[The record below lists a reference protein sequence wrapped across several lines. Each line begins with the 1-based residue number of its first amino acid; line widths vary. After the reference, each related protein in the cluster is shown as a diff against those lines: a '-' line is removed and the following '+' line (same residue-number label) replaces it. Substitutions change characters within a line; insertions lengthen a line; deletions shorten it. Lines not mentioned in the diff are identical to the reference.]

1 MNQEKF
7 DETEDG
13 TRRIINGPRPS
24 PLKIKKESHA
34 IRKLANSSTVQFMAK
49 QNGPVIIYTE
59 SPKIIHTEARDF
71 MALVQK
77 LTGHSRSSAANEKA
91 ETVDQSEKKDNQ
103 ILTYEEYNCEE
114 NENDESFSV
123 EMDKNKSSS
132 STSPIYKF
140 SNPYLADIP
149 LFTPNSTN
157 LFCSPQQ
164 NMGSSLSPTLM
175 NLLKGISEY

>member
-7 DETEDG
+7 DE

-24 PLKIKKESHA
+24 SLKIKKESHA
-34 IRKLANSSTVQFMAK
+34 IGKPSNSSTVQFMAK
-49 QNGPVIIYTE
+49 KNGPVIIYTE
-59 SPKIIHTEARDF
+59 SPKIIHTQARDF

-91 ETVDQSEKKDNQ
+91 ETVDQSGKKDNQ
-103 ILTYEEYNCEE
+103 ILTYEENNSEE
-114 NENDESFSV
+114 NEIEDSFSV

-140 SNPYLADIP
+140 SNPYLADFP

-157 LFCSPQQ
+157 LFSSPQQ

>member
-24 PLKIKKESHA
+24 PLKIKKESHV
-34 IRKLANSSTVQFMAK
+34 IRKPSNSSTVQFMAPPLKK

-59 SPKIIHTEARDF
+59 SPKIIHAEARDF

-103 ILTYEEYNCEE
+103 ILTCEE

-132 STSPIYKF
+132 SSSPIYKF
-140 SNPYLADIP
+140 SNPYLADFP

-175 NLLKGISEY
+175 NYLKGISEY

>member
-7 DETEDG
+7 DG
-13 TRRIINGPRPS
+13 TRRIINGPRPC
-24 PLKIKKESHA
+24 PLKIKESHA
-34 IRKLANSSTVQFMAK
+34 IRKPSNSSTVQVMARPLKK